1 VALSAFTSKEKNRK
15 TMRTAFYSAGKRLT
29 EAIFEDPGAVE
40 LVETLKEIAVEI
52 GVRHIAQLRFASDK
66 SPDTSLLTAVVTY
79 SREWQARYFIKQ
91 YILIDPVVTFGRT
104 AVCPFDWQDLSFSE
118 PAAVVFA
125 DAEKFGVGRNGLSI
139 PIRTRPNVISLVSF
153 SSDLPRGEWEEYKL
167 NYMADLLLL
176 SLLIDSAAR
185 LGGKL
190 QPLSTTL
197 SRREEQCLIWAA
209 RGKTYHEIAEILDL
223 TFGSVKT
230 YLDTARHKLRCMNLT
245 HAAAFAVATG
255 VIPPTVLQRSDR
267 DWQREPPFEPS
278 AEQRPILAAEAA
290 RRGAIL

>member
-1 VALSAFTSKEKNRK
+1 MAHLQEKEALSPFAAREKSPN
-15 TMRTAFYSAGKRLT
+15 TMRTAFYSAAKRLT
-29 EAIFEDPGAVE
+29 EALFEDPGVIE
-40 LVETLKEIAVEI
+40 LVGALKEIAVEI
-52 GVRHIAQLRFASDK
+52 GVRHIAQMRFARDK
-66 SPDTSLLTAVVTY
+66 SHDTSLLTAIVTY
-79 SREWQARYFIKQ
+79 SKEWQARYFLKQ
-91 YILIDPVVTFGRT
+91 YILIDPVIAFGRT
-104 AVCPFDWQDLSFSE
+104 AVCPFDWQDLGFSD
-118 PAAVVFA
+118 PGAAFFA
-125 DAEKFGVGRNGLSI
+125 DAEKFGVGSNGLSI

-153 SSDLPRGEWEEYKL
+153 SSDMPRDRWEEFKL
-167 NYMADLLLL
+167 DHMEDLQLL

-209 RGKTYHEIAEILDL
+209 RGKTYNEIADILDL

-255 VIPPTVLQRSDR
+255 IIPPTALQMS
-267 DWQREPPFEPS
+267 ES
-278 AEQRPILAAEAA
+278 APLPQY
-290 RRGAIL
+290 

>member
-1 VALSAFTSKEKNRK
+1 MS
-15 TMRTAFYSAGKRLT
+15 TAFYSAAKRLT
-29 EAIFEDPGAVE
+29 EAIFGDPGAIE
-40 LVETLKEIAVEI
+40 LVDALKEIAAEV
-52 GVRHIAQLRFASDK
+52 GVRHISQLRFAKDK

-79 SREWQARYFIKQ
+79 SREWQARYFLKQ
-91 YILIDPVVTFGRT
+91 YVLVDPVIVFGRT
-104 AVCPFDWQDLSFSE
+104 AVCPFDWQDLTFSE
-118 PAAVVFA
+118 PAAALFA

-139 PIRTRPNVISLVSF
+139 PIRTRPNVISLVSY
-153 SSDLPRGEWEEYKL
+153 SSDMPRDEWEEFKL
-167 NYMADLLLL
+167 KYMADLQLL

-185 LGGKL
+185 LGSKL

-255 VIPPTVLQRSDR
+255 VIPPTVLQRSAPVH
-267 DWQREPPFEPS
+267 QY
-278 AEQRPILAAEAA
+278 
-290 RRGAIL
+290 

>member
-1 VALSAFTSKEKNRK
+1 
-15 TMRTAFYSAGKRLT
+15 MAFYSAAKRLT
-29 EAIFEDPGAVE
+29 EAIFDDLGSADIVE
-40 LVETLKEIAVEI
+40 LLKDIAFEI
-52 GVRHIAQLRFASDK
+52 GVWHIAHIRFAKEK

-79 SREWQARYFIKQ
+79 SREWQARYFLKQ
-91 YILIDPVVTFGRT
+91 YVLIDPVITFGQT
-104 AVCPFDWQDLSFSE
+104 ALAPFDWQDLSYSE
-118 PAAVVFA
+118 PAAAILA

-153 SSDLPRGEWEEYKL
+153 TSDAPRNEWEEFKARNL
-167 NYMADLLLL
+167 ADLQLL

-185 LGGKL
+185 SGGKL
-190 QPLSTTL
+190 RPLSTTL

-209 RGKTYHEIAEILDL
+209 RGKTYHEIGEILDL

-255 VIPPTVLQRSDR
+255 VIPPTVLQMS
-267 DWQREPPFEPS
+267 E
-278 AEQRPILAAEAA
+278 RPAVHQL
-290 RRGAIL
+290 